1 MFRGSN
7 TSPNQSIS
15 RSCSDLKKLGF
26 QTETELF
33 ILYIKVEGIAGIGRA
48 AAESFKVER
57 FGHADIGHRPDAHGV
72 AEHGDEGEKVPAEE
86 AEVEREKLA
95 LVPGH
100 HGLGFTDAL
109 HGRLCGIIDENI
121 DSLTVAIVGDDARKQ
136 KQHGPQPYKDRFED
150 VQNNDLEP
158 EAEAVKEV
166 AEAGRIAAGGV
177 EQEKPQRLEN
187 GSFATE
193 LDKAMSMESRGA
205 VGLNISGD
213 TNSLIK
219 EAAARY
225 QVDPR
230 LVAAVAQTES
240 GGNQEA
246 VSPAGAVGVMQLMP
260 ETAAGLGVNPYDKRQ
275 NIEGGAKYLRQMM
288 DTFGGDVQK
297 AVAAYNAG
305 PQAVKEYNGI
315 PPYRE
320 TQDYVNKVL
329 DIYR

>member
-1 MFRGSN
+1 MMQIEGLN
-7 TSPNQSIS
+7 SIIH
-15 RSCSDLKKLGF
+15 RID
-26 QTETELF
+26 ELNM
-33 ILYIKVEGIAGIGRA
+33 
-48 AAESFKVER
+48 R
-57 FGHADIGHRPDAHGV
+57 FGINTANYQ
-72 AEHGDEGEKVPAEE
+72 
-86 AEVEREKLA
+86 
-95 LVPGH
+95 
-100 HGLGFTDAL
+100 
-109 HGRLCGIIDENI
+109 ENVNK
-121 DSLTVAIVGDDARKQ
+121 T
-136 KQHGPQPYKDRFED
+136 
-150 VQNNDLEP
+150 
-158 EAEAVKEV
+158 
-166 AEAGRIAAGGV
+166 AATGGV

-305 PQAVKEYNGI
+305 PQAVQEYNGI

>member
-1 MFRGSN
+1 MMQIEGLN
-7 TSPNQSIS
+7 SIIH
-15 RSCSDLKKLGF
+15 RID
-26 QTETELF
+26 ELNM
-33 ILYIKVEGIAGIGRA
+33 
-48 AAESFKVER
+48 R
-57 FGHADIGHRPDAHGV
+57 FGINTAANYQ
-72 AEHGDEGEKVPAEE
+72 
-86 AEVEREKLA
+86 
-95 LVPGH
+95 
-100 HGLGFTDAL
+100 
-109 HGRLCGIIDENI
+109 ENVNK
-121 DSLTVAIVGDDARKQ
+121 T
-136 KQHGPQPYKDRFED
+136 
-150 VQNNDLEP
+150 
-158 EAEAVKEV
+158 
-166 AEAGRIAAGGV
+166 AATGGV

-246 VSPAGAVGVMQLMP
+246 VSPAGAIGVMQLMP

>member
-1 MFRGSN
+1 MMQIEGLN
-7 TSPNQSIS
+7 SIIH
-15 RSCSDLKKLGF
+15 RID
-26 QTETELF
+26 ELNM
-33 ILYIKVEGIAGIGRA
+33 
-48 AAESFKVER
+48 R
-57 FGHADIGHRPDAHGV
+57 FGINTANYQ
-72 AEHGDEGEKVPAEE
+72 
-86 AEVEREKLA
+86 
-95 LVPGH
+95 
-100 HGLGFTDAL
+100 
-109 HGRLCGIIDENI
+109 ENVNK
-121 DSLTVAIVGDDARKQ
+121 T
-136 KQHGPQPYKDRFED
+136 
-150 VQNNDLEP
+150 
-158 EAEAVKEV
+158 
-166 AEAGRIAAGGV
+166 AATGGV
-177 EQEKPQRLEN
+177 EQEKPQRLEH

>member
-1 MFRGSN
+1 MMQIEGLN
-7 TSPNQSIS
+7 SIIH
-15 RSCSDLKKLGF
+15 RID
-26 QTETELF
+26 ELNM
-33 ILYIKVEGIAGIGRA
+33 
-48 AAESFKVER
+48 R
-57 FGHADIGHRPDAHGV
+57 FGINTANYQ
-72 AEHGDEGEKVPAEE
+72 
-86 AEVEREKLA
+86 
-95 LVPGH
+95 
-100 HGLGFTDAL
+100 
-109 HGRLCGIIDENI
+109 ENVNK
-121 DSLTVAIVGDDARKQ
+121 T
-136 KQHGPQPYKDRFED
+136 
-150 VQNNDLEP
+150 
-158 EAEAVKEV
+158 
-166 AEAGRIAAGGV
+166 AATGGV

-187 GSFATE
+187 GSFATD

>member
-1 MFRGSN
+1 MMQIEGLN
-7 TSPNQSIS
+7 SIIH
-15 RSCSDLKKLGF
+15 RID
-26 QTETELF
+26 ELNM
-33 ILYIKVEGIAGIGRA
+33 
-48 AAESFKVER
+48 R
-57 FGHADIGHRPDAHGV
+57 FGINTANYQ
-72 AEHGDEGEKVPAEE
+72 
-86 AEVEREKLA
+86 
-95 LVPGH
+95 
-100 HGLGFTDAL
+100 
-109 HGRLCGIIDENI
+109 ENVNK
-121 DSLTVAIVGDDARKQ
+121 TA
-136 KQHGPQPYKDRFED
+136 
-150 VQNNDLEP
+150 
-158 EAEAVKEV
+158 
-166 AEAGRIAAGGV
+166 AAGGV

-193 LDKAMSMESRGA
+193 LDKAMSVESRGA

-260 ETAAGLGVNPYDKRQ
+260 DTAAGLGVNPYDKRQ

>member
-1 MFRGSN
+1 MMQIEGLN
-7 TSPNQSIS
+7 SIIH
-15 RSCSDLKKLGF
+15 RID
-26 QTETELF
+26 ELNM
-33 ILYIKVEGIAGIGRA
+33 
-48 AAESFKVER
+48 R
-57 FGHADIGHRPDAHGV
+57 FGINTAANYQ
-72 AEHGDEGEKVPAEE
+72 
-86 AEVEREKLA
+86 
-95 LVPGH
+95 
-100 HGLGFTDAL
+100 
-109 HGRLCGIIDENI
+109 ENVNK
-121 DSLTVAIVGDDARKQ
+121 T
-136 KQHGPQPYKDRFED
+136 
-150 VQNNDLEP
+150 
-158 EAEAVKEV
+158 
-166 AEAGRIAAGGV
+166 AATGGV

-193 LDKAMSMESRGA
+193 LDKAMSRESRGA

>member
-1 MFRGSN
+1 MMQIEGLN
-7 TSPNQSIS
+7 SIIH
-15 RSCSDLKKLGF
+15 RID
-26 QTETELF
+26 ELNM
-33 ILYIKVEGIAGIGRA
+33 
-48 AAESFKVER
+48 R
-57 FGHADIGHRPDAHGV
+57 FGINTAANYQ
-72 AEHGDEGEKVPAEE
+72 
-86 AEVEREKLA
+86 
-95 LVPGH
+95 
-100 HGLGFTDAL
+100 
-109 HGRLCGIIDENI
+109 ENVNK
-121 DSLTVAIVGDDARKQ
+121 T
-136 KQHGPQPYKDRFED
+136 
-150 VQNNDLEP
+150 
-158 EAEAVKEV
+158 
-166 AEAGRIAAGGV
+166 AATGGV

-288 DTFGGDVQK
+288 YTFGGDVQK

>member
-1 MFRGSN
+1 MLQIEGLY
-7 TSPNQSIS
+7 SIIH
-15 RSCSDLKKLGF
+15 RID
-26 QTETELF
+26 ELNM
-33 ILYIKVEGIAGIGRA
+33 
-48 AAESFKVER
+48 R
-57 FGHADIGHRPDAHGV
+57 FGINTAANYQ
-72 AEHGDEGEKVPAEE
+72 
-86 AEVEREKLA
+86 
-95 LVPGH
+95 
-100 HGLGFTDAL
+100 
-109 HGRLCGIIDENI
+109 ENVNK
-121 DSLTVAIVGDDARKQ
+121 T
-136 KQHGPQPYKDRFED
+136 
-150 VQNNDLEP
+150 
-158 EAEAVKEV
+158 
-166 AEAGRIAAGGV
+166 AATGGV

>member
-1 MFRGSN
+1 MMQIEGLN
-7 TSPNQSIS
+7 SIIH
-15 RSCSDLKKLGF
+15 RID
-26 QTETELF
+26 ELNM
-33 ILYIKVEGIAGIGRA
+33 
-48 AAESFKVER
+48 R
-57 FGHADIGHRPDAHGV
+57 FGINTAANYQ
-72 AEHGDEGEKVPAEE
+72 
-86 AEVEREKLA
+86 
-95 LVPGH
+95 
-100 HGLGFTDAL
+100 
-109 HGRLCGIIDENI
+109 ENVNK
-121 DSLTVAIVGDDARKQ
+121 T
-136 KQHGPQPYKDRFED
+136 
-150 VQNNDLEP
+150 
-158 EAEAVKEV
+158 
-166 AEAGRIAAGGV
+166 AATGGV

-193 LDKAMSMESRGA
+193 LDKVMSMESRGA

>member
-1 MFRGSN
+1 MMQIEGLN
-7 TSPNQSIS
+7 SIIH
-15 RSCSDLKKLGF
+15 RID
-26 QTETELF
+26 ELNM
-33 ILYIKVEGIAGIGRA
+33 
-48 AAESFKVER
+48 R
-57 FGHADIGHRPDAHGV
+57 FGINTANYQ
-72 AEHGDEGEKVPAEE
+72 
-86 AEVEREKLA
+86 
-95 LVPGH
+95 
-100 HGLGFTDAL
+100 
-109 HGRLCGIIDENI
+109 ENVNK
-121 DSLTVAIVGDDARKQ
+121 T
-136 KQHGPQPYKDRFED
+136 
-150 VQNNDLEP
+150 
-158 EAEAVKEV
+158 
-166 AEAGRIAAGGV
+166 AATGGV

-260 ETAAGLGVNPYDKRQ
+260 DTAAGLGVNPYDKRQ

>member
-1 MFRGSN
+1 MIQIEGLN
-7 TSPNQSIS
+7 SIIH
-15 RSCSDLKKLGF
+15 RID
-26 QTETELF
+26 ELNM
-33 ILYIKVEGIAGIGRA
+33 
-48 AAESFKVER
+48 R
-57 FGHADIGHRPDAHGV
+57 FGIN
-72 AEHGDEGEKVPAEE
+72 
-86 AEVEREKLA
+86 
-95 LVPGH
+95 
-100 HGLGFTDAL
+100 TTNYQ
-109 HGRLCGIIDENI
+109 ENVNK
-121 DSLTVAIVGDDARKQ
+121 TA
-136 KQHGPQPYKDRFED
+136 
-150 VQNNDLEP
+150 
-158 EAEAVKEV
+158 
-166 AEAGRIAAGGV
+166 AAGGV

>member
-1 MFRGSN
+1 MMQIEGLN
-7 TSPNQSIS
+7 SIIH
-15 RSCSDLKKLGF
+15 RID
-26 QTETELF
+26 ELNM
-33 ILYIKVEGIAGIGRA
+33 
-48 AAESFKVER
+48 R
-57 FGHADIGHRPDAHGV
+57 FGINTAANYQ
-72 AEHGDEGEKVPAEE
+72 
-86 AEVEREKLA
+86 
-95 LVPGH
+95 
-100 HGLGFTDAL
+100 
-109 HGRLCGIIDENI
+109 ENVNK
-121 DSLTVAIVGDDARKQ
+121 T
-136 KQHGPQPYKDRFED
+136 
-150 VQNNDLEP
+150 
-158 EAEAVKEV
+158 
-166 AEAGRIAAGGV
+166 AATGGV

-260 ETAAGLGVNPYDKRQ
+260 ETAAGLGVNPYDKQQ
-275 NIEGGAKYLRQMM
+275 NIDGGVKYIRQMM

-297 AVAAYNAG
+297 AIAAYNAG
-305 PQAVKEYNGI
+305 PQAVKDYNGV

-320 TQDYVNKVL
+320 TQNYVNKVL

>member
-1 MFRGSN
+1 MMQIEGLN
-7 TSPNQSIS
+7 SIIH
-15 RSCSDLKKLGF
+15 RID
-26 QTETELF
+26 ELNMRF
-33 ILYIKVEGIAGIGRA
+33 GINA
-48 AAESFKVER
+48 AANYQ
-57 FGHADIGHRPDAHGV
+57 
-72 AEHGDEGEKVPAEE
+72 
-86 AEVEREKLA
+86 
-95 LVPGH
+95 
-100 HGLGFTDAL
+100 
-109 HGRLCGIIDENI
+109 ENVNK
-121 DSLTVAIVGDDARKQ
+121 T
-136 KQHGPQPYKDRFED
+136 
-150 VQNNDLEP
+150 
-158 EAEAVKEV
+158 
-166 AEAGRIAAGGV
+166 AATGGV

-205 VGLNISGD
+205 AGLNISGD

>member
-1 MFRGSN
+1 MMQIEGLN
-7 TSPNQSIS
+7 SIIH
-15 RSCSDLKKLGF
+15 RID
-26 QTETELF
+26 ELNM
-33 ILYIKVEGIAGIGRA
+33 
-48 AAESFKVER
+48 R
-57 FGHADIGHRPDAHGV
+57 FGINTANYQ
-72 AEHGDEGEKVPAEE
+72 
-86 AEVEREKLA
+86 
-95 LVPGH
+95 
-100 HGLGFTDAL
+100 
-109 HGRLCGIIDENI
+109 ENVNK
-121 DSLTVAIVGDDARKQ
+121 TA
-136 KQHGPQPYKDRFED
+136 
-150 VQNNDLEP
+150 
-158 EAEAVKEV
+158 
-166 AEAGRIAAGGV
+166 AAGGV

-260 ETAAGLGVNPYDKRQ
+260 DTAAGLGVNPYDKRQ

-305 PQAVKEYNGI
+305 PQSVKEYNGI

>member
-1 MFRGSN
+1 MMQIEGLN
-7 TSPNQSIS
+7 SIIH
-15 RSCSDLKKLGF
+15 RID
-26 QTETELF
+26 ELNM
-33 ILYIKVEGIAGIGRA
+33 
-48 AAESFKVER
+48 R
-57 FGHADIGHRPDAHGV
+57 FGINTAANYQ
-72 AEHGDEGEKVPAEE
+72 
-86 AEVEREKLA
+86 
-95 LVPGH
+95 
-100 HGLGFTDAL
+100 
-109 HGRLCGIIDENI
+109 ENVNK
-121 DSLTVAIVGDDARKQ
+121 T
-136 KQHGPQPYKDRFED
+136 
-150 VQNNDLEP
+150 
-158 EAEAVKEV
+158 
-166 AEAGRIAAGGV
+166 AATGGV

-219 EAAARY
+219 EAADRY

>member
-1 MFRGSN
+1 MMQIEGLN
-7 TSPNQSIS
+7 SIIH
-15 RSCSDLKKLGF
+15 RID
-26 QTETELF
+26 ELNM
-33 ILYIKVEGIAGIGRA
+33 
-48 AAESFKVER
+48 R
-57 FGHADIGHRPDAHGV
+57 FGINTAANYQ
-72 AEHGDEGEKVPAEE
+72 
-86 AEVEREKLA
+86 
-95 LVPGH
+95 
-100 HGLGFTDAL
+100 
-109 HGRLCGIIDENI
+109 ENVNK
-121 DSLTVAIVGDDARKQ
+121 T
-136 KQHGPQPYKDRFED
+136 
-150 VQNNDLEP
+150 
-158 EAEAVKEV
+158 
-166 AEAGRIAAGGV
+166 AATGGV

-193 LDKAMSMESRGA
+193 LDMAMSMESRGA

>member
-1 MFRGSN
+1 MMQIEGLN
-7 TSPNQSIS
+7 SIIH
-15 RSCSDLKKLGF
+15 RID
-26 QTETELF
+26 ELNM
-33 ILYIKVEGIAGIGRA
+33 
-48 AAESFKVER
+48 R
-57 FGHADIGHRPDAHGV
+57 FGINTAANYQ
-72 AEHGDEGEKVPAEE
+72 
-86 AEVEREKLA
+86 
-95 LVPGH
+95 
-100 HGLGFTDAL
+100 
-109 HGRLCGIIDENI
+109 ENVNK
-121 DSLTVAIVGDDARKQ
+121 T
-136 KQHGPQPYKDRFED
+136 
-150 VQNNDLEP
+150 
-158 EAEAVKEV
+158 
-166 AEAGRIAAGGV
+166 AATGGV

-230 LVAAVAQTES
+230 LEAAVAQTES

>member
-1 MFRGSN
+1 MMQIEGLN
-7 TSPNQSIS
+7 SIIH
-15 RSCSDLKKLGF
+15 RID
-26 QTETELF
+26 ELNM
-33 ILYIKVEGIAGIGRA
+33 
-48 AAESFKVER
+48 R
-57 FGHADIGHRPDAHGV
+57 FGINTANYQENV
-72 AEHGDEGEKVPAEE
+72 NKTAE
-86 AEVEREKLA
+86 
-95 LVPGH
+95 
-100 HGLGFTDAL
+100 
-109 HGRLCGIIDENI
+109 
-121 DSLTVAIVGDDARKQ
+121 
-136 KQHGPQPYKDRFED
+136 
-150 VQNNDLEP
+150 
-158 EAEAVKEV
+158 
-166 AEAGRIAAGGV
+166 AGGV

>member
-1 MFRGSN
+1 MMQIVGLN
-7 TSPNQSIS
+7 SIIH
-15 RSCSDLKKLGF
+15 RID
-26 QTETELF
+26 ELNM
-33 ILYIKVEGIAGIGRA
+33 
-48 AAESFKVER
+48 R
-57 FGHADIGHRPDAHGV
+57 FGINTANYQ
-72 AEHGDEGEKVPAEE
+72 
-86 AEVEREKLA
+86 
-95 LVPGH
+95 
-100 HGLGFTDAL
+100 
-109 HGRLCGIIDENI
+109 ENVNK
-121 DSLTVAIVGDDARKQ
+121 T
-136 KQHGPQPYKDRFED
+136 
-150 VQNNDLEP
+150 
-158 EAEAVKEV
+158 
-166 AEAGRIAAGGV
+166 AATGGV
-177 EQEKPQRLEN
+177 EQEKSQRLEN

>member
-1 MFRGSN
+1 MMQIEGLN
-7 TSPNQSIS
+7 SIIH
-15 RSCSDLKKLGF
+15 RID
-26 QTETELF
+26 ELNM
-33 ILYIKVEGIAGIGRA
+33 
-48 AAESFKVER
+48 R
-57 FGHADIGHRPDAHGV
+57 FGINTAANYQ
-72 AEHGDEGEKVPAEE
+72 
-86 AEVEREKLA
+86 
-95 LVPGH
+95 
-100 HGLGFTDAL
+100 
-109 HGRLCGIIDENI
+109 ENVNK
-121 DSLTVAIVGDDARKQ
+121 T
-136 KQHGPQPYKDRFED
+136 
-150 VQNNDLEP
+150 
-158 EAEAVKEV
+158 
-166 AEAGRIAAGGV
+166 AATGGV

-205 VGLNISGD
+205 VGLIISGD

>member
-1 MFRGSN
+1 MMQIEGLN
-7 TSPNQSIS
+7 SIIH
-15 RSCSDLKKLGF
+15 RID
-26 QTETELF
+26 ELNM
-33 ILYIKVEGIAGIGRA
+33 
-48 AAESFKVER
+48 R
-57 FGHADIGHRPDAHGV
+57 FGINTAADYQ
-72 AEHGDEGEKVPAEE
+72 
-86 AEVEREKLA
+86 
-95 LVPGH
+95 
-100 HGLGFTDAL
+100 
-109 HGRLCGIIDENI
+109 ENVNK
-121 DSLTVAIVGDDARKQ
+121 T
-136 KQHGPQPYKDRFED
+136 
-150 VQNNDLEP
+150 
-158 EAEAVKEV
+158 
-166 AEAGRIAAGGV
+166 AATGGV

>member
-1 MFRGSN
+1 MMQIEGLN
-7 TSPNQSIS
+7 SIIH
-15 RSCSDLKKLGF
+15 RID
-26 QTETELF
+26 ELNM
-33 ILYIKVEGIAGIGRA
+33 
-48 AAESFKVER
+48 R
-57 FGHADIGHRPDAHGV
+57 FGINTAANYQ
-72 AEHGDEGEKVPAEE
+72 
-86 AEVEREKLA
+86 
-95 LVPGH
+95 
-100 HGLGFTDAL
+100 
-109 HGRLCGIIDENI
+109 ENVNK
-121 DSLTVAIVGDDARKQ
+121 T
-136 KQHGPQPYKDRFED
+136 
-150 VQNNDLEP
+150 
-158 EAEAVKEV
+158 
-166 AEAGRIAAGGV
+166 AATGGV

-193 LDKAMSMESRGA
+193 LDKAMSMESRGS

>member
-1 MFRGSN
+1 MMQIEGLN
-7 TSPNQSIS
+7 SIIH
-15 RSCSDLKKLGF
+15 RID
-26 QTETELF
+26 ELNM
-33 ILYIKVEGIAGIGRA
+33 
-48 AAESFKVER
+48 R
-57 FGHADIGHRPDAHGV
+57 FGINTAANYQ
-72 AEHGDEGEKVPAEE
+72 
-86 AEVEREKLA
+86 
-95 LVPGH
+95 
-100 HGLGFTDAL
+100 
-109 HGRLCGIIDENI
+109 ENVNK
-121 DSLTVAIVGDDARKQ
+121 T
-136 KQHGPQPYKDRFED
+136 
-150 VQNNDLEP
+150 
-158 EAEAVKEV
+158 
-166 AEAGRIAAGGV
+166 AATGGV

>member
-1 MFRGSN
+1 MMQIEGLN
-7 TSPNQSIS
+7 SIIH
-15 RSCSDLKKLGF
+15 RID
-26 QTETELF
+26 ELNM
-33 ILYIKVEGIAGIGRA
+33 
-48 AAESFKVER
+48 R
-57 FGHADIGHRPDAHGV
+57 FGINTAANYQ
-72 AEHGDEGEKVPAEE
+72 
-86 AEVEREKLA
+86 
-95 LVPGH
+95 
-100 HGLGFTDAL
+100 
-109 HGRLCGIIDENI
+109 ENVNK
-121 DSLTVAIVGDDARKQ
+121 T
-136 KQHGPQPYKDRFED
+136 
-150 VQNNDLEP
+150 
-158 EAEAVKEV
+158 
-166 AEAGRIAAGGV
+166 AATGGV

-193 LDKAMSMESRGA
+193 LDKVMSMESRGA

-275 NIEGGAKYLRQMM
+275 NIEGGAKYLRKMM

>member
-1 MFRGSN
+1 MMQIEGLNSIIHRIDELNMRFGINSIN
-7 TSPNQSIS
+7 TAA
-15 RSCSDLKKLGF
+15 
-26 QTETELF
+26 
-33 ILYIKVEGIAGIGRA
+33 YAGEAKRTAAAGA
-48 AAESFKVER
+48 AAE
-57 FGHADIGHRPDAHGV
+57 
-72 AEHGDEGEKVPAEE
+72 
-86 AEVEREKLA
+86 
-95 LVPGH
+95 
-100 HGLGFTDAL
+100 
-109 HGRLCGIIDENI
+109 
-121 DSLTVAIVGDDARKQ
+121 
-136 KQHGPQPYKDRFED
+136 
-150 VQNNDLEP
+150 
-158 EAEAVKEV
+158 
-166 AEAGRIAAGGV
+166 
-177 EQEKPQRLEN
+177 KPQQLAD

-193 LDKAMSMESRGA
+193 LDRAMSMESRGA
-205 VGLNISGD
+205 VGLNIPGD
-213 TNSLIK
+213 TDSLIQ
-219 EAAARY
+219 EASAKY

-246 VSPAGAVGVMQLMP
+246 VSPVGAIGVMQLMP
-260 ETAAGLGVNPYDKRQ
+260 DTAAGLGVNPYDKKQ

>member
-1 MFRGSN
+1 MMQIEGLN
-7 TSPNQSIS
+7 SIIH
-15 RSCSDLKKLGF
+15 RID
-26 QTETELF
+26 ELNM
-33 ILYIKVEGIAGIGRA
+33 
-48 AAESFKVER
+48 R
-57 FGHADIGHRPDAHGV
+57 FGIHTAANYQ
-72 AEHGDEGEKVPAEE
+72 
-86 AEVEREKLA
+86 
-95 LVPGH
+95 
-100 HGLGFTDAL
+100 
-109 HGRLCGIIDENI
+109 ENVNK
-121 DSLTVAIVGDDARKQ
+121 T
-136 KQHGPQPYKDRFED
+136 
-150 VQNNDLEP
+150 
-158 EAEAVKEV
+158 
-166 AEAGRIAAGGV
+166 AATGGV

>member
-1 MFRGSN
+1 MMQIEGLN
-7 TSPNQSIS
+7 SIIH
-15 RSCSDLKKLGF
+15 RID
-26 QTETELF
+26 ELNM
-33 ILYIKVEGIAGIGRA
+33 
-48 AAESFKVER
+48 R
-57 FGHADIGHRPDAHGV
+57 FGINTANYQ
-72 AEHGDEGEKVPAEE
+72 
-86 AEVEREKLA
+86 
-95 LVPGH
+95 
-100 HGLGFTDAL
+100 
-109 HGRLCGIIDENI
+109 ENVNK
-121 DSLTVAIVGDDARKQ
+121 TA
-136 KQHGPQPYKDRFED
+136 
-150 VQNNDLEP
+150 
-158 EAEAVKEV
+158 
-166 AEAGRIAAGGV
+166 AAGGV

-305 PQAVKEYNGI
+305 PQSVKEYNGI

>member
-1 MFRGSN
+1 MMQIEGLN
-7 TSPNQSIS
+7 SIIH
-15 RSCSDLKKLGF
+15 RID
-26 QTETELF
+26 ELNM
-33 ILYIKVEGIAGIGRA
+33 
-48 AAESFKVER
+48 R
-57 FGHADIGHRPDAHGV
+57 FGINTANYQ
-72 AEHGDEGEKVPAEE
+72 
-86 AEVEREKLA
+86 
-95 LVPGH
+95 
-100 HGLGFTDAL
+100 
-109 HGRLCGIIDENI
+109 ENVNK
-121 DSLTVAIVGDDARKQ
+121 T
-136 KQHGPQPYKDRFED
+136 
-150 VQNNDLEP
+150 
-158 EAEAVKEV
+158 
-166 AEAGRIAAGGV
+166 AATGGV

-205 VGLNISGD
+205 VGMNISGD

>member
-1 MFRGSN
+1 MMQIEGLN
-7 TSPNQSIS
+7 SIIH
-15 RSCSDLKKLGF
+15 RID
-26 QTETELF
+26 ELNM
-33 ILYIKVEGIAGIGRA
+33 
-48 AAESFKVER
+48 R
-57 FGHADIGHRPDAHGV
+57 FGINTANYQ
-72 AEHGDEGEKVPAEE
+72 
-86 AEVEREKLA
+86 
-95 LVPGH
+95 
-100 HGLGFTDAL
+100 
-109 HGRLCGIIDENI
+109 ENVNK
-121 DSLTVAIVGDDARKQ
+121 T
-136 KQHGPQPYKDRFED
+136 
-150 VQNNDLEP
+150 
-158 EAEAVKEV
+158 
-166 AEAGRIAAGGV
+166 AATGGV

-305 PQAVKEYNGI
+305 PQAVKEYSGI

>member
-1 MFRGSN
+1 MMQIEGLN
-7 TSPNQSIS
+7 SIIY
-15 RSCSDLKKLGF
+15 RID
-26 QTETELF
+26 ELNM
-33 ILYIKVEGIAGIGRA
+33 
-48 AAESFKVER
+48 R
-57 FGHADIGHRPDAHGV
+57 FGINTANYQ
-72 AEHGDEGEKVPAEE
+72 
-86 AEVEREKLA
+86 
-95 LVPGH
+95 
-100 HGLGFTDAL
+100 
-109 HGRLCGIIDENI
+109 ENVNK
-121 DSLTVAIVGDDARKQ
+121 TA
-136 KQHGPQPYKDRFED
+136 
-150 VQNNDLEP
+150 
-158 EAEAVKEV
+158 
-166 AEAGRIAAGGV
+166 AAGGV

-205 VGLNISGD
+205 VGLNIFGD